1 MDSPVTIVKQAILPS
16 SIIRVLVGTL
26 VAFALLDLLGA
37 TSWILYPISTA
48 RQKFGGPSGS

>member
-37 TSWILYPISTA
+37 TSWILYPVSTA